1 MLDVHCPLLCSDL
14 QPRDRATPR
23 CTPSSTSTSTSTTRA
38 PTGRIEVNDGQE
50 IVIQNQ
56 YSIYSIYNNTPAD
69 QHEPLRHHEPDRP
82 DDITSDE
89 ATEHNDM
96 IEELEEE
103 ISVIE

>member
-1 MLDVHCPLLCSDL
+1 MD
-14 QPRDRATPR
+14 
-23 CTPSSTSTSTSTTRA
+23 
-38 PTGRIEVNDGQE
+38 NDEE
-50 IVIQNQ
+50 IQIQNRF
-56 YSIYSIYNNTPAD
+56 SIYNNTPVD
-69 QHEPLRHHEPDRP
+69 QHELLRHHEPDRP